1 MLEASVVFGRRTEER
16 CNDRH
21 RQLAGEVAD
30 DLASAGVGQWIEPR
44 LTHRADITFELGDP
58 TRRECTADE
67 LPELVVSRR
76 ISEDHHRRCLLRAL
90 DLFDQGA
97 LGGAEPPGI

>member
-1 MLEASVVFGRRTEER
+1 MLEARVVLGRRTEER
-16 CNDRH
+16 RNDRH
-21 RQLAGEVAD
+21 WQLAGKVAD
-30 DLASAGVGQWIEPR
+30 DLASAGLGQWIEPR

-67 LPELVVSRR
+67 LPELLVPGR
-76 ISEDHHRRCLLRAL
+76 IGEDHHRRCRLRAL

-97 LGGAEPPGI
+97 LGGAEPRV